1 LLYSQVDFFD
11 IFVVTSFS
19 DAVAV
24 VAMTVS
30 RFLLKSILG
39 KKKATNVVT
48 PKSELVV
55 SNFPPVRERVL
66 DVPKIR
72 ILVAG

>member
-1 LLYSQVDFFD
+1 
-11 IFVVTSFS
+11 
-19 DAVAV
+19 VAV